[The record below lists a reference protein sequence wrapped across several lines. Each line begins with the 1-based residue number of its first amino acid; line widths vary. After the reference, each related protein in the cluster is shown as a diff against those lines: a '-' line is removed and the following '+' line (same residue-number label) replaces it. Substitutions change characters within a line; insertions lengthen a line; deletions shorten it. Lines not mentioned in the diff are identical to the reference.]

1 MRVAHSE
8 GVCRSCTL
16 QLHDSWRQTKQIVPL
31 LLILIAGWAGGWA
44 DAAVV
49 DGLMQ
54 PPPAA
59 AAAAPAT
66 APAAADAAAA
76 AAAAAAAFAF
86 AANAPA
92 ACS

>member
-1 MRVAHSE
+1 MRVAHE
-8 GVCRSCTL
+8 GSG
-16 QLHDSWRQTKQIVPL
+16 QPQASWRQTKQIVPL

-59 AAAAPAT
+59 AAAPAA

>member
-31 LLILIAGWAGGWA
+31 LLILIGGWV

-59 AAAAPAT
+59 AVAAAAPAA

>member
-1 MRVAHSE
+1 MRVAHE
-8 GVCRSCTL
+8 GSCRSCSL
-16 QLHDSWRQTKQIVPL
+16 QPQASWRQTKQIVPL
-31 LLILIAGWAGGWA
+31 LLILIGGWV

-49 DGLMQ
+49 HGLMQ

-59 AAAAPAT
+59 AAAAPAA